1 MRGLKGRGDERAV
14 GRQSCGGWCDLMVN
28 EMALSDSRSCRHRD
42 HHHGHPCLSS
52 ALDWPH

>member
-1 MRGLKGRGDERAV
+1 
-14 GRQSCGGWCDLMVN
+14 MVN